1 MLLLSRYCEL
11 LTNLTGMSV
20 VNTLNINRTQGFRS
34 PSASNI
40 IDMNTD
46 ALKKSA
52 AEAKEAAQ
60 DFMNSP
66 QVQGAIDK
74 GKEALEKGKEWIN
87 GPEGQKY
94 VQKGKDML
102 EDVKDKVGDFM
113 KDKFGSDKK

>member
-1 MLLLSRYCEL
+1 MLILRI
-11 LTNLTGMSV
+11 LTARKDSGP
-20 VNTLNINRTQGFRS
+20 

-52 AEAKEAAQ
+52 TEAKEAAQ

-74 GKEALEKGKEWIN
+74 GKEALEKGKEWLS

-94 VQKGKDML
+94 VQKGKEML

-113 KDKFGSDKK
+113 KDKFGSDKKYRPLPLTVTSRSIA

>member
-1 MLLLSRYCEL
+1 MLIHCI
-11 LTNLTGMSV
+11 LTARKDSGP
-20 VNTLNINRTQGFRS
+20 

-40 IDMNTD
+40 IDMNTY

-52 AEAKEAAQ
+52 KEAKEAAQ

-74 GKEALEKGKEWIN
+74 GKEALEKGKEWLSW
-87 GPEGQKY
+87 PEGQKY
-94 VQKGKDML
+94 VQKGKEML

-113 KDKFGSDKK
+113 NDKFGSDKK

>member
-1 MLLLSRYCEL
+1 MLILRI
-11 LTNLTGMSV
+11 LTARKDSGP
-20 VNTLNINRTQGFRS
+20 

-52 AEAKEAAQ
+52 TEAKEAAQ

-74 GKEALEKGKEWIN
+74 GKEALEKGKEWLS
-87 GPEGQKY
+87 GPEVRNTSRKA
-94 VQKGKDML
+94 
-102 EDVKDKVGDFM
+102 
-113 KDKFGSDKK
+113 KKCLKMSRTKWAIS